1 MLLSFRFTDEK
12 SEMTEELAQ
21 GRTAGR
27 IPDDLT
33 LTHILSTG
41 RAASPS
47 LCLRFHNHPSVSL
60 AHASTTAIISNITD
74 EDFNLKTSLSFILQV
89 RSLKR

>member
-1 MLLSFRFTDEK
+1 MLLSFKFTDEK

-33 LTHILSTG
+33 LNTYFEYRQGSQPIPLS
-41 RAASPS
+41 
-47 LCLRFHNHPSVSL
+47 
-60 AHASTTAIISNITD
+60 AIS
-74 EDFNLKTSLSFILQV
+74 
-89 RSLKR
+89 